1 MSDAET
7 NKDDAPVRAA
17 DAAYAII
24 RQGILDSRW
33 PAGAHLREQEL
44 AAVTGVSR
52 TPVREALRRLEADG
66 LVTLVPN
73 LGARVNAWG
82 EQDLDEI
89 FGLRVLL
96 ESHAAELAASRI
108 GQREIAELERLCE
121 QMEEVISHYPQV
133 DHQALSVYNDR
144 FHSLLLKASGNRR
157 LQHLLKQVVE
167 MPLVLRTFAR
177 YSRRDLIRSMA
188 HHREITE
195 ALAAG
200 DGSWAAAVMRAHVRA
215 GRAVFRDL
223 PVAAGSGA

>member
-1 MSDAET
+1 MSDT
-7 NKDDAPVRAA
+7 DTRRDDAPVRAA
-17 DAAYAII
+17 DAAYGII

-44 AAVTGVSR
+44 AAATGVSR

-82 EQDLDEI
+82 DQDLDEI

-108 GQREIAELERLCE
+108 GRREIAELERLCE

-133 DHQALSVYNDR
+133 DHQVLSVYNDR
-144 FHSLLLKASGNRR
+144 FHGLLLNASGNRR
-157 LQHLLKQVVE
+157 LQQLLKQVVE

-177 YSRRDLIRSMA
+177 YSHRDLLRSMA

-200 DGSWAAAVMRAHVRA
+200 DGAWAAAVMRAHVRA
-215 GRAVFRDL
+215 GRAVFRDA
-223 PVAAGSGA
+223 PASSDPGA

>member
-1 MSDAET
+1 MDNTDTPRAE
-7 NKDDAPVRAA
+7 APVRAA

-24 RQGILDSRW
+24 RQGILASRW
-33 PAGAHLREQEL
+33 EAGAHLREQEL
-44 AAVTGVSR
+44 AAATGVSR

-73 LGARVNAWG
+73 LGARVNDWG

-96 ESHAAELAASRI
+96 ESHAAELAAARMKPE
-108 GQREIAELERLCE
+108 EIAELEGLCTR
-121 QMEEVISHYPQV
+121 MEEVVSHYPQV
-133 DHQALSVYNDR
+133 DHHALSVYNDR
-144 FHSLLLKASGNRR
+144 FHSLLLEASGNRR
-157 LQHLLKQVVE
+157 LQQLLKQVVE

-177 YSRRDLIRSMA
+177 YSRRDLVRSMA

-200 DGSWAAAVMRAHVRA
+200 DGAWAASVMRAHVRA
-215 GRAVFRDL
+215 GRAVFRDV
-223 PVAAGSGA
+223 PRRSG